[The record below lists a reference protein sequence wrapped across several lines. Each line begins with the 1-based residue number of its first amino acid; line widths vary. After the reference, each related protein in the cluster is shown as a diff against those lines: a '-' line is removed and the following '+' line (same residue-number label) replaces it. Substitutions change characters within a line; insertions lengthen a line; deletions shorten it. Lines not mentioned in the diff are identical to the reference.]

1 MKKTT
6 RQRGNIVIGLIVGL
20 VLGLG
25 VALGIAVYVT
35 KVPIPFVTKTQRGG
49 AEQDEAEARKNRD
62 WDPNAPLAG
71 KAGAPKPA
79 PAPSATGPVGGGDT
93 AAVAPATA
101 PPPAP
106 PVPVVV
112 APPKPPRPAPVPAE
126 ANPLP
131 PSNDPLGD
139 LARARAGGNNGST
152 TTASAAPSSNN
163 SAATGADPFMYFV
176 QAGAFRTT
184 EDAEAQRA
192 KLSLMGVEARVT
204 EREQAGR
211 TVTGCAQVRSTRRTM
226 PTASRSGWT
235 AAASNR
241 RSCASSADIDLP
253 AGRGIRE
260 RRSRIFFKLRRAARA
275 AANQDG
281 RRPAA
286 CGNSARRAGSVLP
299 YPIGELFQ

>member
-1 MKKTT
+1 MKKTR
-6 RQRGNIVIGLIVGL
+6 RQVGNIVIGLIIGL

-49 AEQDEAEARKNRD
+49 PEQDEAEARKNRD

-71 KAGAPKPA
+71 KPSAPPKP
-79 PAPSATGPVGGGDT
+79 PAATGPVASGDGGGT
-93 AAVAPATA
+93 TVAPGT

-112 APPKPPRPAPVPAE
+112 APKPTRPAPVPAE
-126 ANPLP
+126 ANALP

-139 LARARAGGNNGST
+139 LARARAGGSST
-152 TTASAAPSSNN
+152 TVASAAPSSSGN
-163 SAATGADPFMYFV
+163 SAASGADPFMYFV
-176 QAGAFRTT
+176 QAGAFRTN

-211 TVTGCAQVRSTRRTM
+211 TVYRV
-226 PTASRSGWT
+226 
-235 AAASNR
+235 
-241 RSCASSADIDLP
+241 
-253 AGRGIRE
+253 
-260 RRSRIFFKLRRAARA
+260 
-275 AANQDG
+275 
-281 RRPAA
+281 
-286 CGNSARRAGSVLP
+286 RAGPFNKKDDADRLKERLDSGGLESALVRV
-299 YPIGELFQ
+299 QR